1 MTIQEYLKNLL
12 ISQEIK
18 PGSAEMQVLHSH
30 KDEITKF
37 LRKEFG
43 NDPVIKYAGSYEKGT
58 MIQESYDLD
67 IVCYFPSTDLRTLK
81 EIHDDVV
88 DRLKERYVV
97 EEKASAA
104 RILNLK
110 DGTSPNDYHV
120 DVVPGRFIEGSS
132 DVFLHVAYGEKERIQ
147 TNLNVHIGYII
158 KNSDCT
164 DIIKLVKLWN
174 HRNNLTIK
182 TFILEIFVVRAL
194 KGFQGKTNL
203 KSAFFKVIQ
212 SFRDEFGLVELQD
225 PANPTGNIIS
235 KLISP
240 SHRILV
246 VQAAKET
253 FAKIEKSDQVELW
266 KKVFRDDNGS
276 NILQGPTPI
285 KNPPGQWA
293 L

>member
-18 PGSAEMQVLHSH
+18 PGSEEMQTLHSH

-43 NDPVIKYAGSYEKGT
+43 DDPVIKYAGSYAKGT

-67 IVCYFPSTDLRTLK
+67 AVCYFPSTDSRTLK
-81 EIHDDVV
+81 EIYDDVAS
-88 DRLKERYVV
+88 RLKERYLV
-97 EEKASAA
+97 EEKASAV

-110 DGTSPNDYHV
+110 DSTSPDSYHI

-132 DVFLHVAYGEKERIQ
+132 DVFLHVTYGEKERMQ
-147 TNLNVHIGYII
+147 TNLKAHINHIVDSGCVDVI
-158 KNSDCT
+158 K
-164 DIIKLVKLWN
+164 IAKLWN
-174 HRNNLTIK
+174 HRQNLTIK

-194 KGFQGKTNL
+194 KGFREKANL
-203 KSAFFKVIQ
+203 KSAFIKVIQ
-212 SFRDEFGLVELQD
+212 SFKDEFGSVELCD

-246 VQAAKET
+246 VQAAEK
-253 FAKIEKSDQVELW
+253 ALVKIEKSDYMGSW
-266 KKVFRDDNGS
+266 KEVFMDNGANS
-276 NILQGPTPI
+276 ISHGPTSI
-285 KNPPGQWA
+285 KNPSGQWA

>member
-1 MTIQEYLKNLL
+1 
-12 ISQEIK
+12 
-18 PGSAEMQVLHSH
+18 MQVLHSH

-43 NDPVIKYAGSYEKGT
+43 NDPVIKYAGSYAKGT

-67 IVCYFPSTDLRTLK
+67 IVCYFPSTDSRTLK
-81 EIHDDVV
+81 EIHDDVAN
-88 DRLKERYVV
+88 RLKKGYLV
-97 EEKASAA
+97 EEKASAV

-110 DGTSPNDYHV
+110 GSTSLNDYHV

-132 DVFLHVAYGEKERIQ
+132 DVFLHVAYGEKERMQ
-147 TNLNVHIGYII
+147 TNLEVHINHIVKSGCV
-158 KNSDCT
+158 DV
-164 DIIKLVKLWN
+164 IKLVKLWN
-174 HRNNLTIK
+174 YRNNLTIK
-182 TFILEIFVVRAL
+182 TFVLEIFVVRAL
-194 KGFQGKTNL
+194 EGFREKADL
-203 KSAFFKVIQ
+203 KRSFLKVIQ
-212 SFRDEFGLVELQD
+212 SFKDEFESVELQD